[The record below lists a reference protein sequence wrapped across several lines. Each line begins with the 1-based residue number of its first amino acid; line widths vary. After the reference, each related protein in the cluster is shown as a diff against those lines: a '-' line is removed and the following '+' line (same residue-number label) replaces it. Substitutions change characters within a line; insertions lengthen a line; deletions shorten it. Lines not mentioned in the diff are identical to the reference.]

1 MCKNTIFIFTIFSI
15 LGNIY
20 LKIEENE
27 YKRIYNIGKDFN
39 EIAVVVSEGK
49 ETEYKITY
57 VVKIQGSSDRKNKKF
72 IIRLDKKSKVKIKYG
87 DLIKIRGE
95 YIFPNSARNY
105 KGFDYS
111 NYLKSQKIYGT
122 VNVKSIELIK
132 NNSID
137 LVLNIIN
144 KLRNAI
150 IDNSEKLIA
159 NKDASGILIGILI
172 GNTNYAEDEVIE
184 NFKNSSL
191 AHMLA
196 VSGQHVSYIVLAIG
210 CALKL
215 CKIGKKTGKFI
226 TIFILIVFMILT
238 GLTPSIFRAGIM
250 GILIIVASLMYRKS
264 DIYTNMFLSL
274 FIILIVN
281 PFAVFDI
288 GVWLSYRRSIRNCFI
303 L

>member
-57 VVKIQGSSDRKNKKF
+57 VVKIQGSSDRKNKKI

-137 LVLNIIN
+137 LGLNIIN

-184 NFKNSSL
+184 NFKDSSL

-196 VSGQHVSYIVLAIG
+196 VSGQHVGYIVLAIG
-210 CALKL
+210 CALKI

-238 GLTPSIFRAGIM
+238 DLTPSIFRAGIM
-250 GILIIVASLMYRKS
+250 GILIIVASLIYRKS

>member
-15 LGNIY
+15 FGNIY

-57 VVKIQGSSDRKNKKF
+57 VIKIQGSSDRKNKKF
-72 IIRLDKKSKVKIKYG
+72 IIRLDQKSKLEIKYG

-95 YIFPNSARNY
+95 YIVPNSARNY

-111 NYLKSQKIYGT
+111 NYLKSKNIYGT
-122 VNVKSIELIK
+122 VNVKNIELIK
-132 NNSID
+132 NNNINFG
-137 LVLNIIN
+137 LNIIN

-150 IDNSEKLIA
+150 IENSKKLIV
-159 NKDASGILIGILI
+159 NNNASGILIGILI
-172 GNTNYAEDEVIE
+172 GNTDYAEDDVME

-196 VSGQHVSYIVLAIG
+196 VSGQHVSYIILAIG
-210 CALKL
+210 YALKI
-215 CKIGKKTGKFI
+215 CRIGKKSGKFI

-250 GILIIVASLMYRKS
+250 GNLIIIASLMYRKA
-264 DIYTNMFLSL
+264 DIYTNMSLSL
-274 FIILIVN
+274 FIILIIN